1 MLERAE
7 FHQANRGRELRL
19 IESGFKAVDGI
30 GFAERG
36 RQLEDSFGD
45 FLDSWNARP
54 AATDQNT
61 GPQIMGQFGLP
72 QFLFDQFKD
81 LLDPKGHDAAK
92 MLHIDGFDR
101 KADFVIGGDRL
112 PFVGLF
118 DEGGAMFNFSSS
130 ARPSGIFK
138 P

>member
-1 MLERAE
+1 
-7 FHQANRGRELRL
+7 
-19 IESGFKAVDGI
+19 
-30 GFAERG
+30 
-36 RQLEDSFGD
+36 
-45 FLDSWNARP
+45 
-54 AATDQNT
+54 
-61 GPQIMGQFGLP
+61 
-72 QFLFDQFKD
+72 
-81 LLDPKGHDAAK
+81 